1 MKQNIWLVE
10 IRIYV
15 KLDKIYLLTERLVS
29 LHPQDIKHYIRSNSS
44 NKIQVVGYYNFQ
56 INICKSG
63 GLQTE
68 TSIMIYVGRNRG
80 KIWCSCINM
89 YVLIVN
95 KIDFLYDISSIRR
108 RGGGDPLPAKKNDFF
123 QTKCR
128 KYSACPE
135 NLLNFS
141 VLSTLVQLLMK
152 KI

>member
-95 KIDFLYDISSIRR
+95 NTFYMTFPPS
-108 RGGGDPLPAKKNDFF
+108 GGGGGGRSPSRKKNVFF

-128 KYSACPE
+128 KNSACPE
-135 NLLNFS
+135 NLLNS